1 MKINYILRVFAL
13 VSIAIF
19 FIYSFYKVPK
29 LSYGF
34 TGYYTFSKMLLEGE
48 HLEKAYM
55 DEPFNQKINDYG
67 IHNIYELYNIIPTSG
82 FVYLPVAWL
91 QPINAKIVWGIISI
105 LFSFL
110 SLVLLLK
117 IFDIKITENLGL
129 SLITLFFLG
138 HPVYENIS
146 MGQIYILL
154 LFLFSL
160 SLYGLKKNN
169 YILTSIPISFSI
181 LFKGYGVFLLLWLII
196 IKKYKAVLISSA
208 VIMVIILVTLPIIHL
223 EPWKAFLGLTGTML
237 GRYNEDSIVVYQTLN
252 GFMRHLLIYDSNL
265 NPYPI
270 TNIPRDYV
278 YVLSILIN
286 LSIMIWLFLKTR
298 KYGKDAEPDLLSYCV
313 IMGASVTTAPMAE
326 EYHYVLYLP
335 LVFGLG
341 KYLLYDMSNTLFKTI
356 YSLRG
361 FIKIPNILYIL
372 SVLLLLL
379 PINYR
384 ALQFSKFP
392 IYLLAYPKL
401 YGGIMLII
409 TYFLSREKSHV
420 QS

>member
-1 MKINYILRVFAL
+1 
-13 VSIAIF
+13 
-19 FIYSFYKVPK
+19 
-29 LSYGF
+29 
-34 TGYYTFSKMLLEGE
+34 
-48 HLEKAYM
+48 
-55 DEPFNQKINDYG
+55 
-67 IHNIYELYNIIPTSG
+67 
-82 FVYLPVAWL
+82 
-91 QPINAKIVWGIISI
+91 
-105 LFSFL
+105 
-110 SLVLLLK
+110 
-117 IFDIKITENLGL
+117 LGL
-129 SLITLFFLG
+129 SLIAVFFLG

-146 MGQIYILL
+146 MGQIYIFL

-160 SLYGLKKNN
+160 SLYGLKKNS

-181 LFKGYGVFLLLWLII
+181 LFKGYGVFLLLWLIMI
-196 IKKYKAVLISSA
+196 RKYKAVVISSA
-208 VIMVIILVTLPIIHL
+208 VTIIIILVTLPIIHL
-223 EPWKAFLGLTGTML
+223 ESWKAFLGLTGTML

-252 GFMRHLLIYDSNL
+252 GFLRHLLIYDRNL

-278 YVLSILIN
+278 YVISILIN

-298 KYGKDAEPDLLSYCV
+298 KNEINSEPNLLSYCV

-341 KYLLYDMSNTLFKTI
+341 KYLLYEVSNTLFKTEH
-356 YSLRG
+356 SLGR

-372 SVLLLLL
+372 SVLLILL

-384 ALQFSKFP
+384 ALQFSTFP

-409 TYFLSREKSHV
+409 TYFLWREKSPV